1 MSTATPR
8 IPSSGK
14 STTERMFPTF
24 TPAQLARIVTH
35 GHRRAT
41 RGGEVLFEAGTPAA
55 PFFVVISGQVA
66 VDLDGRVVGSTIEEQ
81 TRATLGN
88 CTDCLASAGCA
99 LGDVFKVNI
108 YLADLGHWTRF
119 NEIYQEAMPEPLPVR
134 TAVQAILLPGYLV
147 EIEMWAVKA
156 RD

>member
-1 MSTATPR
+1 MSKRADEDIPKPLKRRPEGARQHVTAGPYS
-8 IPSSGK
+8 PVL
-14 STTERMFPTF
+14 EVD
-24 TPAQLARIVTH
+24 AQRL
-35 GHRRAT
+35 
-41 RGGEVLFEAGTPAA
+41 
-55 PFFVVISGQVA
+55 VVISGQVA
-66 VDLDGRVVGSTIEEQ
+66 VDLDGRVIGGTIEEQ

-88 CTDCLASAGCA
+88 CTDCLASAGCT

-108 YLADLGHWTRF
+108 YLADLGHWARF
-119 NEIYQEAMPEPLPVR
+119 NEIYEKVMPEPLPVR

>member
-1 MSTATPR
+1 MSKRTDEDIPNPLKRRPEGARQHATAGPYS
-8 IPSSGK
+8 PVL
-14 STTERMFPTF
+14 EVD
-24 TPAQLARIVTH
+24 AQRL
-35 GHRRAT
+35 
-41 RGGEVLFEAGTPAA
+41 
-55 PFFVVISGQVA
+55 VVISGQVA
-66 VDLDGRVVGSTIEEQ
+66 VDPDGRVIGGTIEEQ

-88 CTDCLASAGCA
+88 CIDCLASADCT

-119 NEIYQEAMPEPLPVR
+119 NEVYQEAMPEPLPVR